1 MAQFKGLDTFLEVV
15 DVISDPKKYQAKV
28 DELKQLTANYVTAI
42 ESVVA
47 LASVNDYT
55 QNIRK
60 REESSKIELET
71 ARKDAAEIRAKA
83 REWKEAQEAS
93 IRNSQNAIQKEN
105 QNIKA
110 LLDAAKVESA
120 NQAKEA
126 AAIMSW
132 KIELDAREN
141 KLAQAEQELAVRQA
155 KLKAALS

>member
-60 REESSKIELET
+60 REESSKIELEN
-71 ARKDAAEIRAKA
+71 ARNDAADIRSKA
-83 REWKEAQEAS
+83 REWKAAQEAKFAAEEAS
-93 IRNSQNAIQKEN
+93 IRKANED
-105 QNIKA
+105 IKF
-110 LLDAAKVESA
+110 LMDATQAEAA

-126 AAIMSW
+126 AAIAVW
-132 KIELDAREN
+132 KTELQAKEDR
-141 KLAQAEQELAVRQA
+141 LAMAEQELAVRQA